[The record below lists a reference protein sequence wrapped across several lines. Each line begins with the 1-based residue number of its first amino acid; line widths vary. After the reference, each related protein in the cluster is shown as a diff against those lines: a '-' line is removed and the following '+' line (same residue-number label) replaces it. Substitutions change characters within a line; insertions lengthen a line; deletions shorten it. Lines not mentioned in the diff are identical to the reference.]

1 MEKDEAMSVN
11 EDPNTIDAR
20 PTKSL
25 FIGMLT
31 KDIPLIRAILD
42 LVDNSIDGARRT
54 RPNGD
59 YTGLWIRLEVTDDTF
74 RISDNCGGIP
84 VDIARNYAFRFGRPK
99 EAKKT
104 TGSVGQFGVG
114 MKRAIFKLGRKFSV
128 ESKTRK
134 SRFTVEVD
142 VEEWQKDDNKWAF
155 EFKELDESAIISAD
169 QVGTALEVTSLNE
182 MVVAN
187 FMLENF
193 RTQLGQELE
202 TAHLLNM
209 NKGLAITL
217 NGLPLQMRDLLFKF
231 SKQIQPVLK
240 ELNLKTKPSP
250 VKVKIY
256 AGIAD
261 SEPSDAGWYVF
272 CNGRMLL
279 EKDKGSITG
288 WGEDQ
293 GRTIPRFHNQ
303 YASFRGYVFFESD
316 SAELLPWNTTKT
328 GVDTDSPIY
337 QGIRLEMINLM
348 RPIIDFLNALKESKG
363 ANDEK
368 DSELENVVL
377 SAKVMKIE
385 EIKTFTKVFQ
395 APKIQV
401 IKEKRPDLVN
411 ITYSKTK
418 QEAEKVKKSL
428 GAKSW
433 REVGEK
439 TFEYYVKMEGE

>member
-1 MEKDEAMSVN
+1 MPTDEQDVDAKI
-11 EDPNTIDAR
+11 IDAR

-25 FIGMLT
+25 FIDMLT

-42 LVDNSIDGARRT
+42 LVDNSIDGARRA
-54 RPNGD
+54 RPDGN
-59 YTGLWIRLEVTDDTF
+59 YTGLWIRLEVTDDKF
-74 RISDNCGGIP
+74 KISDNCGGIP
-84 VDIARNYAFRFGRPK
+84 VDIARNYAFRFGRP
-99 EAKKT
+99 EDAKKT

-114 MKRAIFKLGRKFSV
+114 MKRAIFKLGRKFFI

-134 SRFTVEVD
+134 SRFTVDVD
-142 VEEWQKDDNKWAF
+142 VEEWEKNELWTF
-155 EFKELDESAIISAD
+155 EFKDLEEDTKISAD
-169 QVGTALEVTSLNE
+169 QVGTNLEVAALNDT
-182 MVVAN
+182 VVRN
-187 FMLENF
+187 FKLENF
-193 RTQLGQELE
+193 RIQLGQELE

-217 NGLPLQMRDLLFKF
+217 NGVPLQMRDLLFRY
-231 SKQIQPVLK
+231 SNQIRPALR
-240 ELNLKTKPSP
+240 EISLKTKPSP
-250 VKVKIY
+250 VKVRIY
-256 AGIAD
+256 AGIAE
-261 SEPSDAGWYVF
+261 SNPSDAGWYVF

-279 EKDKGSITG
+279 EKDKDLITG
-288 WGEDQ
+288 WGEDR

-337 QGIRLEMINLM
+337 QGIRLQMVNMM

-363 ANDEK
+363 DQDDK
-368 DSELENVVL
+368 DSEIETVVL
-377 SAKVMKIE
+377 SAEVKKIE
-385 EIKTFTKVFQ
+385 EIKTFTQIFQ

-401 IKEKRPDLVN
+401 KKEKRPDVVG
-411 ITYSKTK
+411 ISYSKPK
-418 QEAEKVKKSL
+418 QEAEAVKKSL

-439 TFEYYVKMEGE
+439 TFEYYQKMEGD